1 MIGGDLEE
9 PPVAGTDSLLTALT
23 ARAKM
28 TGATVTYAKGTD
40 VLGVSDEGFA
50 AAVNAA
56 KEADVAVLA
65 LGETGDMSGE
75 AGSRAHLGL
84 PGNQKALLD
93 AVAATGRPVIL
104 LVFSGRPLVL
114 TDAVQHTTAILEAWC
129 PGTEGGSAIA
139 AVLFGDAVPGG
150 KLPMSFPRAV
160 GQEPLYYNHFSTG
173 RPADSIDL
181 AKPPTGDTR
190 FFSRYIDV
198 PNDPLFPFGFGLSY
212 TTFAY
217 SGVTVSRHSIPLRE
231 ANHPGAKQLLVATAS
246 VTNTGSRTATDV
258 VQCYVRN
265 RGASVEQPVRNLKG
279 FERVTL
285 RPGESKN
292 ITFPLGFAELSFYNS
307 DNHALVE
314 PTEYT
319 IWIGGSSQATDHA
332 QFRIVP

>member
-1 MIGGDLEE
+1 
-9 PPVAGTDSLLTALT
+9 
-23 ARAKM
+23 
-28 TGATVTYAKGTD
+28 
-40 VLGVSDEGFA
+40 
-50 AAVNAA
+50 
-56 KEADVAVLA
+56 
-65 LGETGDMSGE
+65 MSGE

-93 AVAATGRPVIL
+93 AIAATGRPVIL
-104 LVFSGRPLVL
+104 LIFSGRPLVL
-114 TDAVQHTTAILEAWC
+114 TNAIQHTTAILEAWS

-139 AVLFGDAVPGG
+139 AVLFGDAVPSG

-173 RPADSIDL
+173 RPADGIDL
-181 AKPPTGDTR
+181 TKPPTGDTR

-217 SGVTVSRHSIPLRE
+217 SGVTVSRSSIPLRE
-231 ANHPGAKQLLVATAS
+231 ANHPGAKQLLVATAT

-265 RGASVEQPVRNLKG
+265 RGASVEQPVRSLKG

-285 RPGESKN
+285 RPGESKR
-292 ITFPLGFAELSFYNS
+292 TSPFG
-307 DNHALVE
+307 
-314 PTEYT
+314 
-319 IWIGGSSQATDHA
+319 
-332 QFRIVP
+332 